1 MDGHSGQ
8 APAVRINGLRKSY
21 RGRPAVDG
29 LDLEV
34 VRGETLGV
42 LGANGAGKTTTV
54 ELVAGLRRA
63 DAGRISVLG
72 LDPVRDRAALRQV
85 LGVQLQESFLHGA
98 LTVGELVDLYG
109 SFYPAPRPREEL
121 LDLVELREQAATRF
135 ERLSG
140 GQQQRVSVAL
150 AMIGRPRV
158 LILDELTTGLD
169 PAARRR
175 MWRTLETLRGEGTTI
190 LLVSHAMDEV
200 ERLCDRIVLL
210 RAGREIAAGTPAEVT
225 AAAGAATLED
235 AFVDLTGSSPHAQE
249 TLR

>member
-1 MDGHSGQ
+1 M
-8 APAVRINGLRKSY
+8 RIVGLHKSY

-34 VRGETLGV
+34 PRGETFGV

-54 ELVAGLRRA
+54 ELVAGLRRP

-72 LDPVRDRAALRQV
+72 LDPVRHRRALRQV
-85 LGVQLQESFLHGA
+85 LGVQLQESYLHGA
-98 LTVGELVDLYG
+98 LTVDELLALYG

-121 LDLVELREQAATRF
+121 LDLVELREQAGTRF
-135 ERLSG
+135 EHLSG

-150 AMIGRPRV
+150 SMIGRPRV

-169 PAARRR
+169 PTARRR
-175 MWRTLETLRGEGTTI
+175 MWRTLETLRGEGVTI

-200 ERLCDRIVLL
+200 ERLCDRIALLGSGRVL
-210 RAGREIAAGTPAEVT
+210 AAGAPAEVT
-225 AAAGAATLED
+225 AAAGATTLED
-235 AFVDLTGSSPHAQE
+235 AFVELTGDAPQGQE

>member
-1 MDGHSGQ
+1 MQ
-8 APAVRINGLRKSY
+8 IAGLRKSY

-34 VRGETLGV
+34 LRGETFGI
-42 LGANGAGKTTTV
+42 LGANGAGKTTAV

-72 LDPVRDRAALRQV
+72 LDPVRERPALRQV
-85 LGVQLQESFLHGA
+85 LGVQLQESDLHGA
-98 LTVGELVDLYG
+98 LTVGELLALYA
-109 SFYPAPRPREEL
+109 SFYPAPRPRGEL
-121 LDLVELREQAATRF
+121 LELVELREQEGIRF
-135 ERLSG
+135 EHLSG

-175 MWRTLETLRGEGTTI
+175 MWRTLETLRAEGVTI

-200 ERLCDRIVLL
+200 ERLCDRIALLGSGRVL
-210 RAGREIAAGTPAEVT
+210 ASGTPADVS
-225 AAAGAATLED
+225 AAAGASTLED
-235 AFVDLTGSSPHAQE
+235 AFVALTGDSPQE
-249 TLR
+249 QEALR

>member
-1 MDGHSGQ
+1 M
-8 APAVRINGLRKSY
+8 RITGLRKSY
-21 RGRPAVDG
+21 RGRPVVDG

-34 VRGETLGV
+34 HRGETFGV

-85 LGVQLQESFLHGA
+85 LGVQLQESQLHGA
-98 LTVGELVDLYG
+98 LTVGELLALYG
-109 SFYPAPRPREEL
+109 SFYPAPRPRRDL
-121 LDLVELREQAATRF
+121 LDLVELREQEGTRF
-135 ERLSG
+135 EHLSG

-175 MWRTLETLRGEGTTI
+175 MWRTLETLRAEGVTV

-210 RAGREIAAGTPAEVT
+210 ESGRVLASGTPAEVA

-235 AFVDLTGSSPHAQE
+235 AFVALTGDSPQEQE